1 GVGMDAQVLS
11 RVFEP
16 FFTTKDIGKGT
27 GLGLSQVY
35 GFARQSGGG
44 VAIDTAPGAGA
55 SVSIYLPRVA
65 APVRD
70 CETPSGVED
79 GSSRILDVLL
89 VEDDPAVGDMV
100 EAMLCELGHR
110 VVRADGVDQALKRL
124 ARRQPI
130 DLMLTDLVMPGGRS
144 GLDLARAATTARP
157 GLPVI
162 LSSGFTGEALSAVTD
177 APWPL
182 LRKPYSAEALARAIA
197 RALDPES
204 QAA

>member
-1 GVGMDAQVLS
+1 MPA
-11 RVFEP
+11 
-16 FFTTKDIGKGT
+16 
-27 GLGLSQVY
+27 GLHPANSLNHVAPDLGIPLDSL
-35 GFARQSGGG
+35 RSGS
-44 VAIDTAPGAGA
+44 A
-55 SVSIYLPRVA
+55 
-65 APVRD
+65 
-70 CETPSGVED
+70 
-79 GSSRILDVLL
+79 
-89 VEDDPAVGDMV
+89 
-100 EAMLCELGHR
+100 LGHR

-162 LSSGFTGEALSAVTD
+162 LSSGFTGETLSAVTD